1 MVLNY
6 NGQCI
11 FFKYTILSF
20 FFSMWVRVY
29 LYLIMETWCIVVFLF
44 FIMHWSIQFLFGS
57 FFFSSS
63 WFIPFH
69 FNSEYASLAIHVAF
83 DPYKIMILF
92 ASLAMT
98 KNIIYSSFKM
108 SVIQATCTFLQSH
121 ALKKKKKK
129 KKI

>member
-63 WFIPFH
+63 
-69 FNSEYASLAIHVAF
+69 
-83 DPYKIMILF
+83 
-92 ASLAMT
+92 
-98 KNIIYSSFKM
+98 
-108 SVIQATCTFLQSH
+108 
-121 ALKKKKKK
+121 
-129 KKI
+129 